1 MSDIDILLVADDDDA
16 VESLERA
23 FDDGDSPGRLHVVD
37 TGEAAVSWLQR
48 DDGFEDAPTPDLL
61 LMDMSA
67 TGATS
72 ALETIKS
79 DARYRRLPV
88 LAFADPESRS
98 DLETAYDKHAN
109 ACLQRPSDADEYAEV
124 VRSVTAFWA
133 LTAELPIAYDD
144 EEALP

>member
-23 FDDGDSPGRLHVVD
+23 FDDDSPGRLHVVD
-37 TGEAAVSWLQR
+37 TGEAAVSWLRR
-48 DDGFEDAPTPDLL
+48 DDGYEDAPTPDLL
-61 LMDMSA
+61 LVDLSA
-67 TGATS
+67 AGGTS
-72 ALETIKS
+72 ALETIKT

-109 ACLQRPSDADEYAEV
+109 ACLHRPSDADEYAEV

-144 EEALP
+144 EGALP

>member
-16 VESLERA
+16 VGSLERA
-23 FDDGDSPGRLHVVD
+23 FDDGDPPGRLHVVD
-37 TGEAAVSWLQR
+37 TGEAAVSWLRR

-61 LMDMSA
+61 LVDLSA
-67 TGATS
+67 AGGTS

-88 LAFADPESRS
+88 LALADPGSRS
-98 DLETAYDKHAN
+98 DLKEAYDKHAN
-109 ACLQRPSDADEYAEV
+109 ACLHKPADAGEYAEV
-124 VRSVTAFWA
+124 VRSITAFWA

-144 EEALP
+144 EESLP